1 MPAIARDTG
10 VGARNR
16 IQKKDQDMT
25 TDGNGDT
32 PNLTEPE
39 PLPCLFVTGF
49 QVQTDED
56 AIARLV
62 FWADLPAMGNRPAE
76 ARLQARITMLDKTFR
91 RLLSE
96 GRRRHSRGN

>member
-1 MPAIARDTG
+1 MPAVARDIG
-10 VGARNR
+10 VGARKR
-16 IQKKDQDMT
+16 TQKKEQEMT

-49 QVQTDED
+49 QIQTDD
-56 AIARLV
+56 AIVRLV

-76 ARLQARITMLDKTFR
+76 ARLQARITMLEKTFR